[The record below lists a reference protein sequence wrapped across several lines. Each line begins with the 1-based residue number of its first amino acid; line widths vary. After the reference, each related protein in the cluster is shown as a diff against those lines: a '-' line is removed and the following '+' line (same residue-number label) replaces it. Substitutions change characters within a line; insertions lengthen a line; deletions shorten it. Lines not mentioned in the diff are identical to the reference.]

1 MEGLASVLMAAD
13 SPGWWLLTAG
23 VAVAI
28 FKNETTMNFATLI
41 VFFFFFFTNNF
52 SVAHDVI

>member
-41 VFFFFFFTNNF
+41 VFFFFTNNF